1 MADIIQLLPDSIANQ
16 IAAGEV
22 VQRPASVVK
31 ELMENAIDAGATHI
45 KLVIKDAG
53 KQSIQVIDNGA
64 GMSPTDA
71 RMSFERHAT
80 SKISKTE
87 DLFAIRTLG
96 FRGEALASIA
106 AVAQVDL
113 KTRQHDQGVGTHL
126 IIEGSNVIKQ
136 EICETFAGTNFQVK
150 NLFYNIPARRK
161 FLKSNTVEF
170 RHILDEFQR
179 IVIAHPE
186 IHFEAFHNGA
196 ETYHLPPSTLRKRL
210 VNLFGKSIN
219 DKLVPIEE
227 ETDLCKIT
235 GFVGKPDA
243 AKKSRGEQ
251 FFLLNDR
258 FIKNAYLNHAVLLAY
273 DNLISPGTFP
283 FYLLSISMDPERI
296 DINVH
301 PTKQEVKFEDETLTY
316 NIIKSAVRYALSQYN
331 IAPSIDFEQSPAFS
345 ASGTSTN
352 PVTGK
357 MLIPSSFSKP
367 PVMDSWEQLYQGLEK
382 GAVAPVEST
391 LSQLVNFEGNHE
403 DQKSPVQIHQSYIL
417 SQIKSGFL
425 LIDQQNAHE
434 RILYEQYL
442 TQIRET
448 PSGTQKLIFPK
459 TLNFPAHEASL
470 LQSLLPYLQK
480 IGFEI
485 EDFGKDAFILHGI
498 PAHLSNLTA
507 EESLF
512 HELLQ
517 QIRMNVDLDWSEEK
531 KLAASLARSSCF
543 KRGKIMSVAE
553 MKSLIDQLF
562 ACEVPFKS
570 AFGKKCFITFEL
582 DQLESKFNQ

>member
-1 MADIIQLLPDSIANQ
+1 
-16 IAAGEV
+16 
-22 VQRPASVVK
+22 
-31 ELMENAIDAGATHI
+31 
-45 KLVIKDAG
+45 
-53 KQSIQVIDNGA
+53 VIDNGA

-80 SKISKTE
+80 SKISKAE

-106 AVAQVDL
+106 AIAQVDL
-113 KTRQHDQGVGTHL
+113 KTRQHDQDIGTHL
-126 IIEGSNVIKQ
+126 IVEGSNVVKQ
-136 EICETFAGTNFQVK
+136 EICETGAGTNFQVK

-161 FLKSNTVEF
+161 FLKSNNVEF

-179 IVIAHPE
+179 IAIAHPE
-186 IHFEAFHNGA
+186 IYFEAFHNGA
-196 ETYHLPPSTLRKRL
+196 ETYHLPPGTLRKRL
-210 VNLFGKSIN
+210 VNLFGKAIN
-219 DKLVPIEE
+219 DKLVPIDE

-251 FFLLNDR
+251 FFLLNER
-258 FIKNAYLNHAVLLAY
+258 FIKSAYLNHAVLLAY
-273 DNLISPGTFP
+273 DNLISPGTYP
-283 FYLLSISMDPERI
+283 FYLLSINMDPERI

-316 NIIKSAVRYALSQYN
+316 NIIRSAVRYALSQYN

-345 ASGTSTN
+345 ASGSSPN
-352 PVTGK
+352 PVAGK

-382 GAVAPVEST
+382 SAPAPRENT
-391 LSQLVNFEGNHE
+391 IPQLVNFEGGDE
-403 DQKSPVQIHQSYIL
+403 DWKAPVQIHQSYIL

-442 TQIRET
+442 TQIRDK
-448 PSGTQKLIFPK
+448 PANTQKLLFPK
-459 TLNFPAHEASL
+459 TLNFPTHEASL
-470 LQSLLPYLQK
+470 VESLLPYLQK

-485 EDFGKDAFILHGI
+485 EGFGKDAFILHGI
-498 PAHLSNLTA
+498 PAHLSNLGA

-517 QIRMNVDLDWSEEK
+517 QFRMNVDLDWGEEK
-531 KLAASLARSSCF
+531 KLAALMARSSSL
-543 KRGKIMSVAE
+543 KRGKNMSVTE